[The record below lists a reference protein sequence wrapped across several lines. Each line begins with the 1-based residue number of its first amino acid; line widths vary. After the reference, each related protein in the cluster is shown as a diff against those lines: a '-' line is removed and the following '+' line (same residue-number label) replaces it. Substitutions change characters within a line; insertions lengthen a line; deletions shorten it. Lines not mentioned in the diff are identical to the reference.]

1 MDDICKL
8 ETFFRHQVGMELF
21 CSVYIFK
28 QRLTR
33 IYVKVRI
40 RASTAI
46 CGLITVMYGC

>member
-1 MDDICKL
+1 
-8 ETFFRHQVGMELF
+8 MELF